1 MRSDLSVLP
10 IRSPQ
15 APRAAPPILAN
26 VQIPWRILGA
36 WEALPRAWS
45 SGPGRRAILLR
56 WDYLSQAGWT
66 HTGPDTIGELDAATG
81 LRPACTSTILDEP
94 HRGAAG
100 GSESP
105 ASSATSS
112 RVKTTLFPP
121 PHREVLMR
129 VLLARGGT
137 GVTDRHGAGARQA
150 TITPAGVCSSFE
162 HDPL

>member
-1 MRSDLSVLP
+1 MVLAGRAKWHVWLFT
-10 IRSPQ
+10 IKESP
-15 APRAAPPILAN
+15 AALIFLFTGLYFYN
-26 VQIPWRILGA
+26 G
-36 WEALPRAWS
+36 
-45 SGPGRRAILLR
+45 
-56 WDYLSQAGWT
+56 YFSQAGWT

-121 PHREVLMR
+121 PRREVLMR

-150 TITPAGVCSSFE
+150 TITPAGVS
-162 HDPL
+162 L

>member
-10 IRSPQ
+10 TRSPQ
-15 APRAAPPILAN
+15 ASRAAPPILAN
-26 VQIPWRILGA
+26 VQTPWRILEA
-36 WEALPRAWS
+36 WKALPRAWS
-45 SGPGRRAILLR
+45 SGPGRRAVLLR

-66 HTGPDTIGELDAATG
+66 HTGPDTIGALNAATG
-81 LRPACTSTILDEP
+81 LRPACISTILDEP

-112 RVKTTLFPP
+112 CVKTTLFPP

-129 VLLARGGT
+129 VLLARGGH
-137 GVTDRHGAGARQA
+137 GGDRPSWREARQA
-150 TITPAGVCSSFE
+150 TITPAGVS
-162 HDPL
+162 L

>member
-15 APRAAPPILAN
+15 APRAAPPIIAN
-26 VQIPWRILGA
+26 VPTPWRILEA
-36 WEALPRAWS
+36 WEALSRAWS
-45 SGPGRRAILLR
+45 SGPGRRAVLLR
-56 WDYLSQAGWT
+56 WNYLSQAGWT
-66 HTGPDTIGELDAATG
+66 HTGPDTAGELDAATG

-121 PHREVLMR
+121 PHREVLTR

-150 TITPAGVCSSFE
+150 TITPAGVS
-162 HDPL
+162 L

>member
-1 MRSDLSVLP
+1 LRSDLSVLP

-15 APRAAPPILAN
+15 ASRAAPSILAN
-26 VQIPWRILGA
+26 VPTPWRILGA

-45 SGPGRRAILLR
+45 SGPGRRAVLLR
-56 WDYLSQAGWT
+56 WNYLSQAGWT
-66 HTGPDTIGELDAATG
+66 HTGPDTIGALNAATG
-81 LRPACTSTILDEP
+81 LRPACTILDEP

-100 GSESP
+100 DSVSL

-112 RVKTTLFPP
+112 CVKTTLFPP
-121 PHREVLMR
+121 PHREVLTR

-137 GVTDRHGAGARQA
+137 GVADRHGAGARQA